1 MAGGEREL
9 GSGEVAEVTWK
20 HQKPP
25 SGIPARGAGYG
36 GPAKPKPRKAFT
48 AEEQP
53 TPEAK
58 AAGHEAA
65 KTAREIAKEHAEE
78 MARLMVTIA
87 RDVTAPLPTRL
98 DAANKLVE
106 RAEGRAAQAIG
117 GDPNGVPMKTVV
129 VWDDDP
135 D

>member
-1 MAGGEREL
+1 M
-9 GSGEVAEVTWK
+9 TWK

-25 SGIPARGAGYG
+25 SGIPARGAGK
-36 GPAKPKPRKAFT
+36 GPAKGQRAAFT
-48 AEEQP
+48 PETQP
-53 TPEAK
+53 SGEAK
-58 AAGHEAA
+58 SIGRDAA

-87 RDVTAPLPTRL
+87 RDVTAPMPTRL

-117 GDPNGVPMKTVV
+117 GDPHGVPMKTVV